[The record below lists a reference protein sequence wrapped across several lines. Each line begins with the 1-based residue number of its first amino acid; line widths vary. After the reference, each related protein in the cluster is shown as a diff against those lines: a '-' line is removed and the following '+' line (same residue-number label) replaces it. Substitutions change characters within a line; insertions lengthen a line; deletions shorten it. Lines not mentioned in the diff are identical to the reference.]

1 MTYFFRF
8 LDFLK
13 ILPRLVR
20 TQRHQ
25 KLSNRTNILNQIN
38 MLKRLYE
45 VRSNMSVDYRNVE
58 LNSYEAKFH
67 SQNGEDG
74 ILLEL
79 LFRINQITPGLAVN
93 VGSGG
98 ETSNTRLLTSS
109 FKFKSLEIDVNMQAI
124 ENAKKLDNDWSQS
137 SQMNNIYLNKYIQP
151 NELSKLVFN
160 YFGDLEVDLISIDI
174 DGLDFWF
181 WKNLDIRPKIV
192 CMEYNASYGPTKSLT
207 IPNDPNFER
216 FKYSSNGW
224 HHGASLTAL
233 AKLGEQLGYALL
245 GCESNGVNS
254 FFIREDLLNIVGFTK
269 KTPLESFRWHFQRP
283 HVDISSSKLGMKLE
297 TI

>member
-8 LDFLK
+8 LDFLR
-13 ILPRLVR
+13 ILPHLVR

-25 KLSNRTNILNQIN
+25 KLLNGTFLINQIN
-38 MLKRLYE
+38 MVKRLYE
-45 VRSNMSVDYRNVE
+45 VRSNLSVDYRNPD
-58 LNSYEAKFH
+58 LNSYETKFH

-79 LFRINQITPGLAVN
+79 LYRINQIKPGLAVN

-98 ETSNTRLLTSS
+98 ETSNTRLLTAS
-109 FKFKSLEIDVNMQAI
+109 FNFKSLEIDVNKQAI
-124 ENAKKLDNDWSQS
+124 ENARKLDRDWTQS
-137 SQMNNIYLNKYIQP
+137 SQINNIYLNKYIHP
-151 NELSKLVFN
+151 NELSKIVFTN
-160 YFGDLEVDLISIDI
+160 FGDLEVDVISIDI

-181 WKNLDIRPKIV
+181 WKGLDISPKIV
-192 CMEYNASYGPTKSLT
+192 CVEYNASYGPTKSLT
-207 IPNDPNFER
+207 IPNDPTFER

-233 AKLGEQLGYALL
+233 AKLGEQLGYILI

-254 FFIREDLLNIVGFTK
+254 FFIRKDLLNLIGFTP
-269 KTPLESFRWHFQRP
+269 KTPLECFRWHFQRP
-283 HVDISSSKLGMKLE
+283 HVDISITKLGMRLE